1 MEKTAFTL
9 VGIFLVTQ
17 LLGLY
22 VGNMYSQ
29 AIQTGE
35 LSPALEN
42 PEAIENSFWFFGWI
56 LIGTVMILLIIRF
69 KRKLLKGLEALV
81 VFISSWIVF
90 DFLFP
95 IEIWY
100 FSLGFFLAMILTSW
114 KMLRPTILSQ
124 NTAAIFAGA
133 GAGAIIGASLGIVPS
148 IILMI
153 LLCVYDF
160 ISVFI
165 TKHMVKMAKAITE
178 TPTAFTIAT
187 PHKFK
192 KPKYIPHKKARK
204 RVHVFQLGVG
214 DIVIPLI
221 FSISILSRFTIL
233 HSILTVI
240 GSAIALT
247 GLIYYMTKKPRPLPA
262 LPFITL
268 GTLSSFII
276 SVILL

>member
-9 VGIFLVTQ
+9 VGIFLITQ
-17 LLGLY
+17 VLGLY
-22 VGNMYSQ
+22 GGNIYSQ
-29 AIQTGE
+29 AIQTGKV
-35 LSPALEN
+35 PPPIEN

-56 LIGTVMILLIIRF
+56 LIGTLMILLIIRF
-69 KRKLLKGLEALV
+69 KRNLIKGLEALV
-81 VFISSWIVF
+81 VFIASWFAF

-95 IEIWY
+95 VGIWY
-100 FSLGFFLAMILTSW
+100 LSLGFFLALILTAW

-133 GAGAIIGASLGIVPS
+133 GAGAVIGASFGIVPS

-192 KPKYIPHKKARK
+192 KPKYIPHKKSRRK
-204 RVHVFQLGVG
+204 IHVFQLGVG

-221 FSISILSRFTIL
+221 FSISILSKFTIL

-247 GLIYYMTKKPRPLPA
+247 GLIYYMTKKPQALPA